1 MFRHLDI
8 RLGGLEIV
16 LVPAAGHDRDVVGV
30 VLGDDAPGEEGRHP
44 QLVLE
49 SAHWLLSLTA
59 HVDISYLSIAVFL
72 NCISAPEYLLLKV
85 DARVGSSGDVPSSRK
100 LNYRLDTARRQ
111 SFNYQQIK

>member
-16 LVPAAGHDRDVVGV
+16 LVPAAGHDCDVVGV

-49 SAHWLLSLTA
+49 SAHRLLSLTA

-72 NCISAPEYLLLKV
+72 NCIC
-85 DARVGSSGDVPSSRK
+85 
-100 LNYRLDTARRQ
+100 T
-111 SFNYQQIK
+111 